1 MLLVLQLWQYTLEL
15 KEDHWNLLGVPSYS
29 QFFEAQ
35 LAACKPL
42 ELPELTVPLHPPG
55 VAPSLPFP
63 EVQPLATFICTT
75 VCSQHS
81 QVGLLSCGLDS
92 SEVQCMFPGSHAA
105 VQHDDDCHHDQ
116 ADTASC
122 CTPCCVVGVHLTC

>member
-63 EVQPLATFICTT
+63 EVHRLATCSPA
-75 VCSQHS
+75 VSCSQHS
-81 QVGLLSCGLDS
+81 QVGLLSCGLHS
-92 SEVQCMFPGSHAA
+92 GVQCICSHSDAA
-105 VQHDDDCHHDQ
+105 VRYDDDCRHEP
-116 ADTASC
+116 ADTA
-122 CTPCCVVGVHLTC
+122 L

>member
-1 MLLVLQLWQYTLEL
+1 MLLLLQLWQYTLEL

-63 EVQPLATFICTT
+63 EVQLLATFSST
-75 VCSQHS
+75 VFCSQHN
-81 QVGLLSCGLDS
+81 QVVSYAAGLITVRCSAFVSTQSC
-92 SEVQCMFPGSHAA
+92 
-105 VQHDDDCHHDQ
+105 
-116 ADTASC
+116 SC
-122 CTPCCVVGVHLTC
+122 TT